1 MDNRITIAASLRSA
15 DWSRLGEEVKKLE
28 QAEVDALHF
37 DAADG
42 HFIDDIAMGPQFVA
56 TIRKLTA
63 LPLDVHLMME
73 HPERMIPKYLDA
85 GADTIILHWEATAH
99 ILRVLDMIHERGKRA
114 GVAINP
120 ATSVQSLA
128 EIFESADTINVMSV
142 HPGFGGKIVPNA
154 MRKISELQRI
164 RGARETPVIQADGA
178 VSNNTVQE
186 FFNAGARSFVVGYPI
201 FSQHDYAKAV
211 CDIRALVN
219 I

>member
-1 MDNRITIAASLRSA
+1 MRSA

-28 QAEVDALHF
+28 QANVDALHF
-37 DAADG
+37 DSADG
-42 HFIDDIAMGPQFVA
+42 HFIDDIAMGPQFVGA
-56 TIRKLTA
+56 IRKLTA

-85 GADTIILHWEATAH
+85 GADAIIVHWEATAH
-99 ILRVLDMIHERGKRA
+99 VSRILDMIHGQGKRA

-120 ATSVQSLA
+120 ATPVQSLA
-128 EIFESADTINVMSV
+128 EIFESADMINVMSV

-154 MRKISELQRI
+154 MRKISE
-164 RGARETPVIQADGA
+164 ARDRRAGKDMPVIQADGA
-178 VSNNTVQE
+178 VSQDTLQE

-201 FSQHDYAKAV
+201 FSRHDYVEAV
-211 CDIRALVN
+211 NDMRGLIK